1 MQSSLVVADATQS
14 LQQPVPQRII
24 TVSELLYT
32 CLRLRATSDEFS
44 RFLKDLTTTSLVESQ
59 LVYDNLI
66 NAPYTVCPDPLHIQ
80 YILSAVSCSPPIV
93 SLPPLLTT
101 LQTARLDLRLDV
113 LQALTP
119 VVKTWTPSSRK
130 ELGELVLI
138 LTSYLDETTTTSSNL
153 FMDVIEPVPVVNE
166 GLRDVVAG
174 FITALA
180 ENANVEKM
188 FTYGV
193 GKEQW
198 TVFESSLGS
207 FVADLRVTNKPL
219 GENLAQKTKTFMSG
233 GHTSTSLSTPA
244 MSEPK
249 APQRKLT
256 WMESMVRMPE
266 IGISKPINIFDIA

>member
-233 GHTSTSLSTPA
+233 GHT
-244 MSEPK
+244 
-249 APQRKLT
+249 
-256 WMESMVRMPE
+256 
-266 IGISKPINIFDIA
+266 